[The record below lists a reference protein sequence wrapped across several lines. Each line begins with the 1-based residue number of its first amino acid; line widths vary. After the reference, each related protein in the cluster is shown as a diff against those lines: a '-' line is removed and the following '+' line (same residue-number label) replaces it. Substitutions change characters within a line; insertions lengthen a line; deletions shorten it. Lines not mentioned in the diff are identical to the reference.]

1 MVVSIFIYWE
11 AKGKEKIYKYN
22 YEATKLAIKRAFS
35 REPSVGE
42 VLERKMRRS
51 ILPII
56 FFYSFFQ
63 FLIIQRS
70 ASFQNILCQQFSDT
84 KYNYCVTYL
93 RILDLPR
100 IIK

>member
-42 VLERKMRRS
+42 VLGR
-51 ILPII
+51 
-56 FFYSFFQ
+56 
-63 FLIIQRS
+63 
-70 ASFQNILCQQFSDT
+70 
-84 KYNYCVTYL
+84 
-93 RILDLPR
+93 
-100 IIK
+100 